1 MASEQKW
8 SARWVRF
15 GVVVMLILATIG
27 AWEVVKMVRLG
38 SPAHA
43 DGLVADHLTCY
54 DVKSRGNNS
63 GAIDARALVQLRDQ
77 FFVTGGQDAAPL
89 GIGYPGSRHGRA
101 TISNRA
107 LREIRSARPVS
118 GVDPKCSLICG
129 EPRAAPLRRSLRHS
143 AGNCSSPTAAAPCR
157 PYRLEPRVV
166 WRRRCAIPVH

>member
-27 AWEVVKMVRLG
+27 AWEVVKMARLG

-63 GAIDARALVQLRDQ
+63 GVIDARALVQLRDQ
-77 FFVTGGQDAAPL
+77 FFVTGVEAEVRQ
-89 GIGYPGSRHGRA
+89 
-101 TISNRA
+101 
-107 LREIRSARPVS
+107 LRLL
-118 GVDPKCSLICG
+118 C
-129 EPRAAPLRRSLRHS
+129 
-143 AGNCSSPTAAAPCR
+143 TAAVKTLLP
-157 PYRLEPRVV
+157 
-166 WRRRCAIPVH
+166 